1 MKQNPQ
7 QKHILQDPRDR
18 TESLSSAGES
28 STHEDSDFLE
38 RQLLTRIEKGPSYK
52 GRNYLHDSKN
62 PEPLCNAWIDGIEER
77 VAYIFETETRR
88 IIQNGERLAGIYGYS
103 TEEIQSLPGGWD
115 SLVHPDDLERVKT
128 GRDGLLSGLSDS
140 ITVQMRVAC
149 KDGRWE
155 WIQHDWRSLER
166 NAQGMMTRS
175 IGFVQVI
182 TPLALSAQAL
192 RNEASLNALC
202 RTLVEE
208 WVDGIFLV
216 DDTWRILF
224 ANQGALDTLGYTQAE
239 LHGRAITHVV
249 QMDLGKKKEPPL
261 PKSCQKVTIRGAHLQ
276 KDGGKQ
282 KVEIVLRR
290 LPGERVL
297 VTTRDIREQLAAEE
311 FTRRQAAYYRG
322 LFENNP
328 SGVAVFDTTLQI
340 TKVNSALRL
349 MLGYTDKQLTQMRIP
364 DLLDGQNRP
373 PEDFWKQVV
382 EANSKPRREI
392 EITLKRREGKCLY
405 AHAAVTFL
413 PDTTHESG
421 QGIIIFADI
430 SARRQAE
437 QELKRQSQLND
448 TLVRESAAMI
458 GLMDLEGRIQKVN
471 PAVEKVSGYTAKEL
485 VGKTIW
491 ESGLVDPEEMPRALE
506 RLNRLIEGAPRV
518 TAISRGR
525 TKSGELRI
533 IQVHNTATRN
543 ADQQIEG
550 FIITAIDITEQQ
562 RLQHHLM
569 EAIEQ
574 EQARI
579 GHDLHDGVGQ
589 LLTGIGALVEMLQLR
604 LTGTEES
611 EAVRIRELVR
621 QAIQQVRQLSRNMSP
636 TAIQHRDLAASLE
649 LLADTVRT
657 SFRREC
663 VFTTEMEV
671 KVTESTLS
679 SHLFRIAQEAIN
691 NAIRHGNPT
700 QIDISLRQN
709 GPGHATMEIFN
720 NGRTFDCRPG
730 FEGIGLRVMNY
741 RATLI
746 HADFSVNCP
755 PEGGVKVTCKFP
767 LPPGEGSPQAT
778 TKPKQKQKYK
788 P

>member
-1 MKQNPQ
+1 M
-7 QKHILQDPRDR
+7 
-18 TESLSSAGES
+18 SSAGKPGSVEAEELLLL
-28 STHEDSDFLE
+28 HKIE
-38 RQLLTRIEKGPSYK
+38 RRQ
-52 GRNYLHDSKN
+52 GRTNRSPLQDEQN
-62 PEPLCNAWIDGIEER
+62 AEPLCNAWIDGIEER
-77 VAYIFETETRR
+77 VAYIYDFDSQKLIE
-88 IIQNGERLAGIYGYS
+88 NGDRLAGIYGYAP
-103 TEEIQSLPGGWD
+103 EEIQALPEGWD
-115 SLVHPDDLERVKT
+115 SLVHPDDLERVRI
-128 GRDGLLSGLSDS
+128 GRESLASGQTETV
-140 ITVQMRVAC
+140 TVQMRVAC

-155 WIQHDWRSLER
+155 WIQHDWRALRR
-166 NAQGMMTRS
+166 NAQGTMTRA
-175 IGFVQVI
+175 IGLVQVI
-182 TPLALSAQAL
+182 TPLALSTQAL

-216 DDTWRILF
+216 DEKWRILF

-239 LHGRAITHVV
+239 LHGRSIKHVV
-249 QMDLGKKKEPPL
+249 QMDLGKKTEPTL
-261 PKSCQKVTIRGAHLQ
+261 PKTCQKVTIRGSHLQ
-276 KDGGKQ
+276 KDGGKH
-282 KVEIVLRR
+282 KVEVVLRR
-290 LPGERVL
+290 LPGDRVL

-328 SGVAVFDTTLQI
+328 SGVAVFDTTLLI
-340 TKVNSALRL
+340 TKVNSALRH

-373 PEDFWKQVV
+373 EEDFWKQVV
-382 EANSKPRREI
+382 EANVKPRREI

-413 PDTTHESG
+413 PDTAHESG
-421 QGIIIFADI
+421 QGIIIFTDI

-458 GLMDLEGRIQKVN
+458 GLVDLEGRILKVN
-471 PAVEKVSGYTAKEL
+471 PAVEKISGYSAKEL
-485 VGKTIW
+485 AGKTIW
-491 ESGLVDPEEMPRALE
+491 ESGLVDAEEMPRAKE
-506 RLNRLIEGAPRV
+506 RLKKLLEGAPRV
-518 TAISRGR
+518 TAISRAR
-525 TKSGELRI
+525 TKAGDLRI

-589 LLTGIGALVEMLQLR
+589 LLTGIGALVEMLQMR
-604 LTGTEES
+604 LKGSEES
-611 EAVRIRELVR
+611 EAARIRELVR

-663 VFTTEMEV
+663 TFTADLEL
-671 KVTESTLS
+671 KVTDSALS
-679 SHLFRIAQEAIN
+679 SHLFRIAQESIN

-700 QIDISLRQN
+700 HIAISLRQADT
-709 GPGHATMEIFN
+709 GHAEMEIFN
-720 NGRTFDCRPG
+720 DGRSFDCRPG
-730 FEGIGLRVMNY
+730 FEGIGLRVMHY

-755 PEGGVKVTCKFP
+755 PEGGVSVTCKFP
-767 LPPGEGSPQAT
+767 LPPGEGPPQAT
-778 TKPKQKQKYK
+778 TKPNHKPKYK

>member
-1 MKQNPQ
+1 MDLEERNLVHKIERRNGYSARSA
-7 QKHILQDPRDR
+7 LLDSQD
-18 TESLSSAGES
+18 S
-28 STHEDSDFLE
+28 
-38 RQLLTRIEKGPSYK
+38 
-52 GRNYLHDSKN
+52 
-62 PEPLCNAWIDGIEER
+62 EPLCNAWIDGIEDR
-77 VAYIFETETRR
+77 VAYIYDFESQQLIE
-88 IIQNGERLAGIYGYS
+88 NGERLAGLYGYAS
-103 TEEIQSLPGGWD
+103 EEIQSLPEGWD
-115 SLVHPDDLERVKT
+115 SLVHPDDLERVRL
-128 GRDGLLSGLSDS
+128 GRETLTRGQAETV
-140 ITVQMRVAC
+140 TVQMRVAC
-149 KDGRWE
+149 RDGRWE
-155 WIQHDWRSLER
+155 WIQHDWRALRR
-166 NAQGMMTRS
+166 NSQGEMTRA

-182 TPLALSAQAL
+182 TPLALSTQAL

-216 DDTWRILF
+216 DEQWRILF

-239 LHGRAITHVV
+239 LHGRSIKHVV
-249 QMDLGKKKEPPL
+249 QMDLGKKKEPTL
-261 PKSCQKVTIRGAHLQ
+261 PKTCQKVTIRGSHLQ
-276 KDGGKQ
+276 KDGGKH
-282 KVEIVLRR
+282 KVEVVLRR

-340 TKVNSALRL
+340 TKVNSALRY
-349 MLGYTDKQLTQMRIP
+349 MLGYTDKQLIQMRIP

-373 PEDFWKQVV
+373 EEDFWKQVV

-392 EITLKRREGKCLY
+392 EITLKRREGKSLY

-413 PDTTHESG
+413 PDTAHESG
-421 QGIIIFADI
+421 QGIIIFTDI

-458 GLMDLEGRIQKVN
+458 GLVDLQGHIQKVN
-471 PAVEKVSGYTAKEL
+471 PAVEKISGYSAKEL

-491 ESGLVDPEEMPRALE
+491 ESGLVDTEELPRARE
-506 RLNRLIEGAPRV
+506 RLKKLIEGAPRV
-518 TAISRGR
+518 TAISRAR
-525 TKSGELRI
+525 TKSGDLRI

-604 LTGTEES
+604 LKGTEES
-611 EAVRIRELVR
+611 EAARIHELVR

-663 VFTTEMEV
+663 TFITEMEV
-671 KVTESTLS
+671 KVTDSSIS
-679 SHLFRIAQEAIN
+679 SHLFRIAQESIN

-700 QIDISLRQN
+700 HIEISLRQE
-709 GPGHATMEIFN
+709 GPTQAVMEIYN
-720 NGRTFDCRPG
+720 DGRAFDCRPG
-730 FEGIGLRVMNY
+730 FEGIGLRVMHY
-741 RATLI
+741 RASLI

-755 PEGGVKVTCKFP
+755 PEGGVRITCKFP
-767 LPPGEGSPQAT
+767 LPSEEGSPQAT
-778 TKPKQKQKYK
+778 TKPNQKQKYK

>member
-1 MKQNPQ
+1 MSLSPQ
-7 QKHILQDPRDR
+7 QNYILRDPHDRVEGLSVAKRELSEIDFEERNLVHKIERRNGYSSRSALLDSQD
-18 TESLSSAGES
+18 S
-28 STHEDSDFLE
+28 
-38 RQLLTRIEKGPSYK
+38 
-52 GRNYLHDSKN
+52 
-62 PEPLCNAWIDGIEER
+62 EPLCNAWIDGIEDR
-77 VAYIFETETRR
+77 VAYIYDFDSQQLIE
-88 IIQNGERLAGIYGYS
+88 NGERLAGLYGYAS
-103 TEEIQSLPGGWD
+103 EEIQSLPGGWD
-115 SLVHPDDLERVKT
+115 SLVHPDDLERVRL
-128 GRDGLLSGLSDS
+128 GRETLARGQAATV
-140 ITVQMRVAC
+140 TVQMRVAC
-149 KDGRWE
+149 RDGRWE
-155 WIQHDWRSLER
+155 WIQHDWRALRR
-166 NAQGMMTRS
+166 NSQGEMTRA

-182 TPLALSAQAL
+182 TPLALSTQAL

-216 DDTWRILF
+216 DEQWRILF

-239 LHGRAITHVV
+239 LHGRSIKHVV
-249 QMDLGKKKEPPL
+249 QMDLGKKKEPTL
-261 PKSCQKVTIRGAHLQ
+261 PKTCQKVTIRGSHLQ
-276 KDGGKQ
+276 KDGGKH
-282 KVEIVLRR
+282 KVEVVLRR

-340 TKVNSALRL
+340 TKVNSALRY

-373 PEDFWKQVV
+373 EEDFWKQVV

-392 EITLKRREGKCLY
+392 EITLKRREGKSLY

-413 PDTTHESG
+413 PDTAQESG
-421 QGIIIFADI
+421 QGIIIFTDI

-458 GLMDLEGRIQKVN
+458 GLVDLEGHIQKVN
-471 PAVEKVSGYTAKEL
+471 PAVEKISGYSAKEL

-491 ESGLVDPEEMPRALE
+491 ESGLVDTEELPRARE
-506 RLNRLIEGAPRV
+506 RLKKLIEGAPRV
-518 TAISRGR
+518 TAISRAR
-525 TKSGELRI
+525 TKSGDLRI

-604 LTGTEES
+604 LKGTEES
-611 EAVRIRELVR
+611 EAARIHELVG

-663 VFTTEMEV
+663 SFITEMEV
-671 KVTESTLS
+671 KVTDSSIS
-679 SHLFRIAQEAIN
+679 SHLFRIAQESIN

-700 QIDISLRQN
+700 HIEICLRQE
-709 GPGHATMEIFN
+709 GPTLAVMEIYN
-720 NGRTFDCRPG
+720 DGRAFDCRPG
-730 FEGIGLRVMNY
+730 FEGIGLRVMHY
-741 RATLI
+741 RASLI

-755 PEGGVKVTCKFP
+755 PEGGVRITCKFP
-767 LPPGEGSPQAT
+767 LPSEEGSPQAT
-778 TKPKQKQKYK
+778 TKPNQKQKYK

>member
-1 MKQNPQ
+1 MSINPQ
-7 QKHILQDPRDR
+7 QNYILRDPHDRVEGGAVAKRDLSEIDLQERNLVHKIERRNGYSARSALLDSQD
-18 TESLSSAGES
+18 S
-28 STHEDSDFLE
+28 
-38 RQLLTRIEKGPSYK
+38 
-52 GRNYLHDSKN
+52 
-62 PEPLCNAWIDGIEER
+62 EPLCNAWIDGIEDR
-77 VAYIFETETRR
+77 VAYIYDFDSQQLIE
-88 IIQNGERLAGIYGYS
+88 NGERLAGLYGYAS
-103 TEEIQSLPGGWD
+103 EEIQSLPGGWD
-115 SLVHPDDLERVKT
+115 SLVHPDDLERVRL
-128 GRDGLLSGLSDS
+128 GRETLTRGQAETV
-140 ITVQMRVAC
+140 TVQMRVAC
-149 KDGRWE
+149 RDGRWE
-155 WIQHDWRSLER
+155 WIQHDWRALRR
-166 NAQGMMTRS
+166 NPQGEMTRA

-182 TPLALSAQAL
+182 TPLALSTQAL

-216 DDTWRILF
+216 DEQWRILF

-239 LHGRAITHVV
+239 LHGRSIKHVV
-249 QMDLGKKKEPPL
+249 QMDLGKKKEPTL
-261 PKSCQKVTIRGAHLQ
+261 PKTCQKVTIRGSHLQ
-276 KDGGKQ
+276 KDGGKH
-282 KVEIVLRR
+282 KVEVVLRR

-340 TKVNSALRL
+340 TKVNSALRY
-349 MLGYTDKQLTQMRIP
+349 MLGYTDKQLTQMRVP

-373 PEDFWKQVV
+373 EEDFWKQVV

-392 EITLKRREGKCLY
+392 EITLKRREGKSLY

-413 PDTTHESG
+413 PDTAHESG
-421 QGIIIFADI
+421 QGIIIFTDI

-458 GLMDLEGRIQKVN
+458 GLVDLEGHIQKVN
-471 PAVEKVSGYTAKEL
+471 PAVEKISGYSAKEL

-491 ESGLVDPEEMPRALE
+491 ESGLVDTEELPRARE
-506 RLNRLIEGAPRV
+506 RLKKLIEGAPRV
-518 TAISRGR
+518 TAISRAR
-525 TKSGELRI
+525 TKSGDLRI

-604 LTGTEES
+604 LKGTEES
-611 EAVRIRELVR
+611 EAARIHELVR

-663 VFTTEMEV
+663 TFITEMEV
-671 KVTESTLS
+671 KVTDSSIS
-679 SHLFRIAQEAIN
+679 SHLFRIAQESIN

-700 QIDISLRQN
+700 HIEISLRQE
-709 GPGHATMEIFN
+709 GPTQAVMEIYN
-720 NGRTFDCRPG
+720 DGRAFDCRPG
-730 FEGIGLRVMNY
+730 FEGIGLRVMHY
-741 RATLI
+741 RASLI

-755 PEGGVKVTCKFP
+755 PEGGVRITCKFP
-767 LPPGEGSPQAT
+767 LPSEEGSPQAT
-778 TKPKQKQKYK
+778 SKPNQKQKYK